1 VARKDVQQTP
11 GLQAPD
17 ENLKRVQGTCE
28 EDLLAW
34 RKEIERSVSDVE
46 ARDDA
51 ARGRDGRTVRLFVAR
66 DKKREKG
73 RKKKRSSSR
82 RELASSA
89 SEIRLKKL
97 VC

>member
-1 VARKDVQQTP
+1 LVAGQDVQQTP

-28 EDLLAW
+28 ENLLAW

-51 ARGRDGRTVRLFVAR
+51 ARGRDGRTGRLFVAR
-66 DKKREKG
+66 DEKREKG
-73 RKKKRSSSR
+73 KERKTLVFAPRAR
-82 RELASSA
+82 FLR
-89 SEIRLKKL
+89 IRNQT
-97 VC
+97 